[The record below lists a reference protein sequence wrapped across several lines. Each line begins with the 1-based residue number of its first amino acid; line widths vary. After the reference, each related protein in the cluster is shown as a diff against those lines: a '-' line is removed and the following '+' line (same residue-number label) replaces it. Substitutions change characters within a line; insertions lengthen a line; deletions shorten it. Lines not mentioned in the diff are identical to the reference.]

1 MKTRFDDRVVIV
13 TGAGRGLGR
22 EFAVLLAD
30 LGARVVV
37 NDIGVSKDA
46 ERYASL
52 QGESGRYGGDAFS
65 GDVADSVVAEIG
77 ARGGAAVSN
86 TNDVSDAA
94 ACADIVAQAVG
105 TFGRIDGVIN
115 NAGVVPFAPI
125 EELGIDTLEQTLS
138 VHVGGTFSLAKAA
151 WPHFREQRHGRI
163 LNVCS
168 IEGVLVGNASLA
180 AYAAAKGAM
189 MGLTRALASEGRDL
203 GICVN
208 GLLPGA
214 TTRGNVSVRVGY
226 RPTTD
231 IDRSPALVAP
241 VAAWLVHE
249 ECTESGKFFA
259 ATAGSVRPAFMSV
272 GAGYQSPVP
281 AALSIDEV
289 RTNWGTARSHE
300 GSIAPEVAADYN
312 EFRLAIYHRVVDG
325 AGEVVAE

>member
-1 MKTRFDDRVVIV
+1 M
-13 TGAGRGLGR
+13 
-22 EFAVLLAD
+22 
-30 LGARVVV
+30 
-37 NDIGVSKDA
+37 
-46 ERYASL
+46 
-52 QGESGRYGGDAFS
+52 
-65 GDVADSVVAEIG
+65 
-77 ARGGAAVSN
+77 SN

-249 ECTESGKFFA
+249 ECTESGKSSQPRRA
-259 ATAGSVRPAFMSV
+259 VSVRPSCQWERAT
-272 GAGYQSPVP
+272 SPRFP
-281 AALSIDEV
+281 LRYRSTRCGPTGV
-289 RTNWGTARSHE
+289 RARSHE

>member
-1 MKTRFDDRVVIV
+1 M
-13 TGAGRGLGR
+13 
-22 EFAVLLAD
+22 
-30 LGARVVV
+30 
-37 NDIGVSKDA
+37 
-46 ERYASL
+46 
-52 QGESGRYGGDAFS
+52 
-65 GDVADSVVAEIG
+65 
-77 ARGGAAVSN
+77 SN

-105 TFGRIDGVIN
+105 TFGRIDGIIN

-151 WPHFREQRHGRI
+151 WPHFREQKHGRI

-203 GICVN
+203 GIRVN

-249 ECTESGKFFA
+249 ECAESGKFFA

-300 GSIAPEVAADYN
+300 GSIAPEEAADYN